1 MPRQHA
7 LVAAICLACW
17 ACRPQPDVTDVIVDH
32 DGGVDDFVAIA
43 LLMKAPAVRVRAV
56 TVCPGDSYLEPAARA
71 TGLFLDRLGASGVT
85 IALGHSEGT
94 HPFPDEWRKDAA
106 RVLTIP
112 SFAGAQPSGANPVV
126 NQDAAHHL
134 AALLSGPRRFT
145 ILETGP
151 LTNIAD
157 ALQLNPDIKKAITR
171 IFVMGGAVRVKGNVD
186 RAGHD
191 GSAEWNIFN
200 QPQAAADV
208 IRSGIPVTLVP
219 LDATNKAP
227 LTLPFL
233 AQLRGRDA
241 TAARLASES
250 WQLVAGREGLE
261 QYYFWD
267 TLTAA
272 ALVAPAVV
280 ATQTLRVA
288 VVTTGASQGRTVED
302 ANGSAVDV
310 ALDARQSTVEKTFLD
325 LLGR

>member
-94 HPFPDEWRKDAA
+94 HPFPDE
-106 RVLTIP
+106 
-112 SFAGAQPSGANPVV
+112 
-126 NQDAAHHL
+126 
-134 AALLSGPRRFT
+134 GPRRFT

-233 AQLRGRDA
+233 AQLRGRNA